1 MILEKKGLSYVR
13 EGKTEQKQ
21 ESATRR
27 PGIAAA
33 PAVPSPMSIAQR
45 LAEKKEQA
53 RSALTAAATPMPQR
67 QAFAAE
73 L

>member
-53 RSALTAAATPMPQR
+53 RSTFAAASPSIPQR
-67 QAFAAE
+67 QALAAE